1 MHLENQK
8 GEMSSTKE
16 VVKLKKVN
24 DLIPGKSIHCFI
36 HPDHKNLI
44 EVAE

>member
-8 GEMSSTKE
+8 LKSQAVKE
-16 VVKLKKVN
+16 VEKLEKFN
-24 DLIPGKSIHCFI
+24 DLIPGQSIHCFI